1 MELSSNV
8 FHAQAYRIINQL
20 VTGAKNHG
28 LEIDTMPPQLSII
41 IHDEL
46 EDIEDLGA
54 ILLYSTIPKILQ
66 DIDSDTWSWLAKSE
80 MESISNSVGFIFWCV
95 VQNKDGQDLVFGS
108 SYLKGD
114 CWKGF
119 LSDFNFELEPNIVDP
134 MQVVPQLYDN
144 YEEKIL
150 VH

>member
-20 VTGAKNHG
+20 VSGAKDHG
-28 LEIDTMPPQLSII
+28 LEVSTMPPQLSII

-46 EDIEDLGA
+46 DIGEDFG
-54 ILLYSTIPKILQ
+54 STVISSTLPDILQ
-66 DIDSDTWSWLAKSE
+66 DVDPSTWSWFARCRMEDEDKS
-80 MESISNSVGFIFWCV
+80 IGFIFWCV
-95 VQNKDGQDLVFGS
+95 VESDDQDQVFGA

-114 CWKGF
+114 GWSGF
-119 LSDFNFELEPNIVDP
+119 LSDFKFESEPLQVDP
-134 MQVVPQLYDN
+134 MQVVPPLCDN
-144 YEEKIL
+144 YEEEYL